1 MRYEVTVKTPCL
13 RKFLLFLKCN
23 HKSSR
28 LMKLDSLRGN
38 ILKGNM
44 YITVLL
50 YYVYYYI
57 SMFLY

>member
-1 MRYEVTVKTPCL
+1 M
-13 RKFLLFLKCN
+13 KFQ
-23 HKSSR
+23 
-28 LMKLDSLRGN
+28 DSLRGN